1 MLGLRAFPGNL
12 PKVVE
17 VPQVSDSRDVSLT
30 IPARPDYLVL
40 ARLALS
46 AVCRL
51 TPLSP
56 EEVADLKLAITE
68 AANDYVAESRGLEDE
83 SRLNFSFHL
92 GDDALRMDLDG
103 TSGPVAASEQELSRA
118 IIEATVDKA
127 EFGDGRTRLVK
138 YLSETG

>member
-1 MLGLRAFPGNL
+1 VPT
-12 PKVVE
+12 VE
-17 VPQVSDSRDVSLT
+17 GPQATESRDVALT

-68 AANDYVAESRGLEDE
+68 AANDYVDESRGIDDE
-83 SRLNFSFHL
+83 SRLSFSFHL
-92 GDDALRMDLDG
+92 GDDRLLMDLEG
-103 TSGPVAASEQELSRA
+103 TSGAVAASEQELSRA
-118 IIEATVDKA
+118 IIEATVDQA
-127 EFGDGRTRLVK
+127 DFAGGRTRLVK
-138 YLSETG
+138 YLNQTG

>member
-1 MLGLRAFPGNL
+1 
-12 PKVVE
+12 VE
-17 VPQVSDSRDVSLT
+17 APQGTESRDVALT

-68 AANDYVAESRGLEDE
+68 AANDFVDESRGLDDE
-83 SRLNFSFHL
+83 SRVSFAFRL
-92 GDDALRMDLDG
+92 ADDRLLMDLEG
-103 TSGPVAASEQELSRA
+103 TSGAVAASEQELSRA
-118 IIEATVDKA
+118 IIEATVDQA
-127 EFGDGRTRLVK
+127 DFAGGRTRLVK
-138 YLSETG
+138 YLNQTG